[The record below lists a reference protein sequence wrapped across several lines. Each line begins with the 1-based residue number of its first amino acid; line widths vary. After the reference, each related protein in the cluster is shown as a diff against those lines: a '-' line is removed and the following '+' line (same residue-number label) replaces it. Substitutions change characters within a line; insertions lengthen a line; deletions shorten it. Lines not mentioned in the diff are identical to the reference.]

1 MIFMKNSGCINKQE
15 EEEEESNLHK
25 LRLPVSNK
33 KTRKYSDAFQAP
45 KEKQLEK
52 STSKL
57 RKGPR
62 NDFCKSDKKDN
73 KENEYSKNNSNMP
86 ETRGVKR
93 KLKVFNIHDE
103 E

>member
-1 MIFMKNSGCINKQE
+1 MTFMKNSDCINKQ

-52 STSKL
+52 STSKSRVGL
-57 RKGPR
+57 R
-62 NDFCKSDKKDN
+62 NDPSKSDRKDN
-73 KENEYSKNNSNMP
+73 KENEYSKNMSNMP

-93 KLKVFNIHDE
+93 KLKVFNIRDE